1 MTPSMQNFRMLK
13 DNDRYSDNEI
23 LEEIKYTESE
33 ITALLSDMR
42 ALERYDDRKSRMR
55 LASCESKVEERQ
67 KYRSSLVR
75 ILTDRDKEK
84 NIKP

>member
-1 MTPSMQNFRMLK
+1 MQNFRMLK